1 MIFNTLPFE
10 KPSHQKMALIHGFTV
25 YMYVLPQGFQAVEI
39 NTPQPESTIN
49 LTQLKGIVQSLLQHE
64 NIMQPWIQQD
74 ERHLNLLFQS
84 PASFNF
90 ALKLMDVLADIPNGP
105 HYNYSA
111 EVLALAFKNAN
122 QQSMTAPIG
131 GGIWAILGYLEEAQH
146 LEQLPTD
153 MIQKFNHNLD
163 TKSRTADWHMSPRIR
178 FERQRLR
185 SILQNE
191 LKRREP
197 SSQNN

>member
-1 MIFNTLPFE
+1 MIFDTLPFE

-49 LTQLKGIVQSLLQHE
+49 LTQLKGIAQSLLQHE

-74 ERHLNLLFQS
+74 ESHLNLLFQA

-105 HYNYSA
+105 HDNYSA
-111 EVLALAFKNAN
+111 KVLALAFENAN
-122 QQSMTAPIG
+122 QQSMTAMIG
-131 GGIWAILGYLEEAQH
+131 DRIWIILGYLEEGQH
-146 LEQLPTD
+146 LEQLTTD
-153 MIQKFNHNLD
+153 MIQKFIHDLA
-163 TKSRTADWHMSPRIR
+163 TKSRTADWHMQPRIR

-185 SILQNE
+185 SILQDE
-191 LKRREP
+191 LERREP
-197 SSQNN
+197 SSQK